1 MADTTARDP
10 DSYLTSRPYAW
21 LVFALTFL
29 LMVFDFVDR
38 QIVVSMFPHLKAEW
52 HLSDAQL
59 GVLVSVVS
67 ITVAL
72 GTFPLAVLVDRW
84 SRVKSIALM
93 AIVWSLA
100 TLACGL
106 SRNFGQLVIARSVI
120 GLGEAGY
127 GPAGGALLSTIFPA
141 RLRGT
146 IMGAFLAAASLG
158 AVLGVML
165 GGLIASRWGWQAG
178 FGVVGVPGL
187 ILGLVFL
194 GLRDYD
200 NVALRGTA
208 ASNSESRAVAL
219 IKELFRPRSGV
230 AAYIGGALQLLVVA
244 AVYVWLPS
252 YLNRAYGLPAS
263 TAGVWAAV
271 VVLLGSVGTIVWGFV
286 ADRASRDRPRRKLLV
301 PAACVVTTF
310 VLLLVAFA
318 FLAPGRGQF
327 VLIALAS
334 FFMTAT
340 VGPVAAVAIDVAHP
354 GLRATAS
361 SMAALVQNL
370 FGLAAGPFIAG
381 ILSDVYGL
389 QPALSMMPVF
399 SLLSA
404 LALVLAANRY
414 EADLGRVASIPLV
427 VEEPASSLA

>member
-1 MADTTARDP
+1 MADARPRDP

-38 QIVVSMFPHLKAEW
+38 QIIVSMFPHLKAEW

-67 ITVAL
+67 VTVAL

-120 GLGEAGY
+120 GLGGAGY

-146 IMGAFLAAASLG
+146 IRGAFLAAASLG

-165 GGLIASRWGWQAG
+165 GGLIAARWGWQAG

-194 GLRDYD
+194 ALRD
-200 NVALRGTA
+200 LRQ
-208 ASNSESRAVAL
+208 R
-219 IKELFRPRSGV
+219 RPHTG
-230 AAYIGGALQLLVVA
+230 
-244 AVYVWLPS
+244 
-252 YLNRAYGLPAS
+252 
-263 TAGVWAAV
+263 
-271 VVLLGSVGTIVWGFV
+271 
-286 ADRASRDRPRRKLLV
+286 RRLR
-301 PAACVVTTF
+301 
-310 VLLLVAFA
+310 
-318 FLAPGRGQF
+318 APG
-327 VLIALAS
+327 
-334 FFMTAT
+334 
-340 VGPVAAVAIDVAHP
+340 
-354 GLRATAS
+354 
-361 SMAALVQNL
+361 
-370 FGLAAGPFIAG
+370 AGP
-381 ILSDVYGL
+381 S
-389 QPALSMMPVF
+389 QW
-399 SLLSA
+399 
-404 LALVLAANRY
+404 
-414 EADLGRVASIPLV
+414 
-427 VEEPASSLA
+427 

>member
-1 MADTTARDP
+1 MADARPRDP

-38 QIVVSMFPHLKAEW
+38 QIIVSMFPHLKAEW

-67 ITVAL
+67 VTVAL
-72 GTFPLAVLVDRW
+72 GTFPLAFLVDRW

-106 SRNFGQLVIARSVI
+106 SRNFGQLLIARSVI

-165 GGLIASRWGWQAG
+165 GGLIAARWGWQAG

-187 ILGLVFL
+187 VLGLVFL
-194 GLRDYD
+194 ALRDYD
-200 NVALRGTA
+200 NVALTGPA
-208 ASNSESRAVAL
+208 ASSSGSRAVAVV
-219 IKELFRPRSGV
+219 KELFRPRSGV

-252 YLNRAYGLPAS
+252 HLNRAYGMPAS
-263 TAGVWAAV
+263 TAGVWAGA

-286 ADRASRDRPRRKLLV
+286 ADRASRTRPRRKLLV
-301 PAACVVTTF
+301 PAACVVITF

-318 FLAPGRGQF
+318 FLAPGRSQF
-327 VLIALAS
+327 VLIGMAS
-334 FFMTAT
+334 FLMTAA
-340 VGPVAAVAIDVAHP
+340 VGPVTAVAIDVVHP
-354 GLRATAS
+354 GLRATAAS
-361 SMAALVQNL
+361 LAALIQNL

-381 ILSDVYGL
+381 VLSDIYGL
-389 QPALSMMPVF
+389 QPALSLMSVF
-399 SLLSA
+399 GLLSA
-404 LALVLAANRY
+404 LVFVIAASRY
-414 EADLGRVASIPLV
+414 EADLAGAASIPIS
-427 VEEPASSLA
+427 VEKSTPSVA

>member
-1 MADTTARDP
+1 MADARARDP

-38 QIVVSMFPHLKAEW
+38 QIIVSMFPHLKAEW
-52 HLSDAQL
+52 RLSDAEL

-100 TLACGL
+100 TLACGFC
-106 SRNFGQLVIARSVI
+106 RNFGQLAIARSVI

-165 GGLIASRWGWQAG
+165 GGLIAARWGWQAG
-178 FGVVGVPGL
+178 FGIVGVPGL

-194 GLRDYD
+194 VLRDYD
-200 NVALRGTA
+200 NVVLTGRTA
-208 ASNSESRAVAL
+208 SGSGRWAVAVVE
-219 IKELFRPRSGV
+219 ELFQSRSGV

-252 YLNRAYGLPAS
+252 YLNRVYGLPPS

-286 ADRASRDRPRRKLLV
+286 ADRASRKHPRRKLLV

-310 VLLLVAFA
+310 VLLLIAFV

-327 VLIALAS
+327 LLIALAS
-334 FFMTAT
+334 FVMTAS
-340 VGPVAAVAIDVAHP
+340 VGPVAAVAIDVVHP

-381 ILSDVYGL
+381 ILSDAYGL
-389 QPALSMMPVF
+389 RAALSMMPVCCLF
-399 SLLSA
+399 
-404 LALVLAANRY
+404 AAVAFVVAAYRY
-414 EADLGRVASIPLV
+414 EADLGRVASIPLT
-427 VEEPASSLA
+427 VEEPASSAA